1 MNEAL
6 YLKYRPQKLSEIYG
20 QDTVVKILQNSL
32 DKNLPLQSI
41 IFYGPR
47 GVGKTSAARILAKA
61 VNCLSDGEKPCGK
74 CSSCLKDNN
83 LDIIEIDGAT
93 HNGVDII
100 RDLKEKVNFMPTDS
114 KYKVY
119 IIDEFHMISTSAFNA
134 LLKTLEEPPKHVLFI
149 LATTEIE
156 KVPETIISR
165 CMMVEFERMSIE
177 SIVDRLSFIAKK
189 EKIDIDKDVLKEI
202 AKQSNG
208 GMRDSI
214 SMLEKLSI
222 FAKDKKIDIDDYT
235 KVSGNLSSQDINNFI
250 NMYMNDHKI
259 EMINYIDKIDKT
271 GIDLVKLLEQSIKTI
286 SENIN
291 ANNCSIIV
299 KFNDYI
305 NEMKA
310 SSFPVALLKSFIYK
324 DLKDDNI
331 KQDII
336 KNNSLKEENK
346 TETPKNIVYNADELK
361 SACMKNA
368 SKEIKNN
375 LLELWSKKE
384 KYKYDVD
391 YGLLLP
397 DLEEIDIAVTS
408 DEIVILFTSDD
419 KKIKNI
425 NNNVNKYLSL
435 FEEIFKDKYKVF
447 VVSDTEW
454 KEMQEAYIKALKSK
468 KNINENVD
476 KKQEE
481 TDKEELSSFD
491 KLFKN
496 VERID

>member
-47 GVGKTSAARILAKA
+47 GVGKTSAARILARA

-74 CSSCLKDNN
+74 CESCLKENN

-177 SIVDRLSFIAKK
+177 SIVDRLSFIAKE
-189 EKIDIDKDVLKEI
+189 EKINIDKDVLTEI

-222 FAKDKKIDIDDYT
+222 FAKDKKINIDDYT

-250 NMYMNDHKI
+250 DLYIDDKKI
-259 EMINYIDKIDKT
+259 ELINYVDKIDKT
-271 GIDLVKLLEQSIKTI
+271 GIDLVKLLEQSIKMI

-291 ANNCSIIV
+291 ENNCSIII
-299 KFNDYI
+299 KFNEYI
-305 NEMKA
+305 NEMKL
-310 SSFPVALLKSFIYK
+310 SSFPVAILKSFIYK
-324 DLKDDNI
+324 DLRGNSNQITETADI
-331 KQDII
+331 K
-336 KNNSLKEENK
+336 LKEKEIK
-346 TETPKNIVYNADELK
+346 EEVIVYDAEELK
-361 SACMKNA
+361 SSCMRNA

-375 LLELWSKKE
+375 LIELWSKKD

-391 YGLLLP
+391 FGSLLP
-397 DLEEIDIAVTS
+397 DLDEIDIAVTS
-408 DEIVILFTSDD
+408 NEIIILFTSDD
-419 KKIKNI
+419 KKISNI
-425 NNNVNKYLSL
+425 NKNVSKYLSL
-435 FEEIFKDKYKVF
+435 FEEIFRGKYKVL

-454 KEMQEAYIKALKSK
+454 KDMQEAYINALKAK
-468 KNINENVD
+468 KNVSNNANKEQQET
-476 KKQEE
+476 KKEE
-481 TDKEELSSFD
+481 TNSFD

>member
-250 NMYMNDHKI
+250 N
-259 EMINYIDKIDKT
+259 
-271 GIDLVKLLEQSIKTI
+271 IK
-286 SENIN
+286 
-291 ANNCSIIV
+291 
-299 KFNDYI
+299 K
-305 NEMKA
+305 
-310 SSFPVALLKSFIYK
+310 
-324 DLKDDNI
+324 
-331 KQDII
+331 
-336 KNNSLKEENK
+336 
-346 TETPKNIVYNADELK
+346 
-361 SACMKNA
+361 
-368 SKEIKNN
+368 
-375 LLELWSKKE
+375 
-384 KYKYDVD
+384 
-391 YGLLLP
+391 
-397 DLEEIDIAVTS
+397 
-408 DEIVILFTSDD
+408 
-419 KKIKNI
+419 
-425 NNNVNKYLSL
+425 
-435 FEEIFKDKYKVF
+435 
-447 VVSDTEW
+447 
-454 KEMQEAYIKALKSK
+454 
-468 KNINENVD
+468 
-476 KKQEE
+476 
-481 TDKEELSSFD
+481 
-491 KLFKN
+491 
-496 VERID
+496 

>member
-6 YLKYRPQKLSEIYG
+6 YLKYRPQKLSEMYG

-47 GVGKTSAARILAKA
+47 GVGKTSAARILARA
-61 VNCLSDGEKPCGK
+61 VNCLSNGEKPCGK
-74 CSSCLKDNN
+74 CESCLKENN

-100 RDLKEKVNFMPTDS
+100 RDLKEKVNFMPNDS

-177 SIVDRLSFIAKK
+177 SIVNRLSFIAKN
-189 EKIDIDKDVLKEI
+189 ENINITKDVLTEI

-222 FAKDKKIDIDDYT
+222 FVKDKKINIDDYT

-250 NMYMNDHKI
+250 ELYMNDKKI
-259 EMINYIDKIDKT
+259 ELINYIDKIDKT
-271 GIDLVKLLEQSIKTI
+271 GIDLVKLLEQSIKMI
-286 SENIN
+286 SNNIDE
-291 ANNCSIIV
+291 NNCSIII
-299 KFNDYI
+299 KLNKYI
-305 NEMKA
+305 NEMKL
-310 SSFPVALLKSFIYK
+310 SSFPLAMLKSFIYK
-324 DLKDDNI
+324 DLNDSKENVTITTNI
-331 KQDII
+331 KPKEDTKRNI
-336 KNNSLKEENK
+336 KEEL
-346 TETPKNIVYNADELK
+346 IVYDAEELK
-361 SACMKNA
+361 SSCMKNA
-368 SKEIKNN
+368 SKEIKNS
-375 LLELWSKKE
+375 LIELWSKKD

-391 YGLLLP
+391 FGSLLP
-397 DLEEIDIAVTS
+397 DLEGIDIAVTS

-425 NNNVNKYLSL
+425 NNNVSKYLSL
-435 FEEIFKDKYKVF
+435 FEEIFKGRYKVL
-447 VVSDTEW
+447 VISDKEW
-454 KEMQEAYIKALKSK
+454 KEMQDAYIKALKNK
-468 KNINENVD
+468 KNINNNVEKE
-476 KKQEE
+476 KKDTNEINN
-481 TDKEELSSFD
+481 FA